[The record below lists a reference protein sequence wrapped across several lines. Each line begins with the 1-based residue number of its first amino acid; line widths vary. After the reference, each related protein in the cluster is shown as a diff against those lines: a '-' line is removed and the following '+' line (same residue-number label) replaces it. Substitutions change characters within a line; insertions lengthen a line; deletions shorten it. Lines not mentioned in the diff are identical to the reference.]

1 VFERYMGA
9 TYTDAMKPAVEAMLH
24 KRVVVKVNVDKVV
37 SWDHRKLGLGT
48 R

>member
-1 VFERYMGA
+1 
-9 TYTDAMKPAVEAMLH
+9 MKPAVQAMLH

-37 SWDHRKLGLGT
+37 SWDHRKLGLGG